1 MYLFKKHQKQQ
12 FKDKAIS
19 QTTITVEL
27 TICYTTPSVIKTN
40 FLLFFCLIQEKR
52 YEKKSDMKKVVI
64 TRNVD
69 SALQEVLDLTIR
81 DHILS
86 WYSDL
91 SKDQEAF
98 LSSLR

>member
-40 FLLFFCLIQEKR
+40 FLLFLFDTGK
-52 YEKKSDMKKVVI
+52 
-64 TRNVD
+64 
-69 SALQEVLDLTIR
+69 AL
-81 DHILS
+81 
-86 WYSDL
+86 
-91 SKDQEAF
+91 
-98 LSSLR
+98 

>member
-1 MYLFKKHQKQQ
+1 MNSLIFLIN
-12 FKDKAIS
+12 IS
-19 QTTITVEL
+19 LKNNNLKISY
-27 TICYTTPSVIKTN
+27 ISDYRIFHS
-40 FLLFFCLIQEKR
+40 FCLIQEKR